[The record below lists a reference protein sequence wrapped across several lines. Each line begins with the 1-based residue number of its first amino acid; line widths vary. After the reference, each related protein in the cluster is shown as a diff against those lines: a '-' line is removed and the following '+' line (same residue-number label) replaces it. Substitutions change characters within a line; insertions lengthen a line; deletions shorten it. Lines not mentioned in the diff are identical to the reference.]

1 MVKKKVS
8 LVLLAAVMIIL
19 IAGCISRKSS
29 VQPIPEYVFTY
40 AENQAEDYP
49 TTMGAKKFAELVKE
63 RTKGKIIIQIKAG
76 GQMGD
81 EKSVIRQMQFGG
93 IDFAR
98 ISLTTMSDLI
108 PRMNIL
114 QMPYLY
120 EDSEHMWRVLDGD
133 IGEEFLELFAAVDLV
148 ALSWYDAGARSF
160 YSKSRAIRSVKDI
173 QGMMI
178 RVQESAL
185 MEDMV
190 RALGGI
196 PYTNVYSAVYS
207 AFETGEIDA
216 AENNWP
222 SYESSGHWK
231 VAGYFTVDEHTR
243 VPEVQLISQHTWG
256 KLSEEY
262 QKIIR
267 ECAEESAL
275 YERELWSEREKS
287 SREKALEQGCQEI
300 TLDEEELKKFQEAVA
315 PVYEKYC
322 SEYMDVIEK
331 IREEGR

>member
-1 MVKKKVS
+1 
-8 LVLLAAVMIIL
+8 
-19 IAGCISRKSS
+19 
-29 VQPIPEYVFTY
+29 
-40 AENQAEDYP
+40 
-49 TTMGAKKFAELVKE
+49 
-63 RTKGKIIIQIKAG
+63 
-76 GQMGD
+76 MGD
-81 EKSVIRQMQFGG
+81 ERSVIRQMQFGG
-93 IDFAR
+93 VDFAR

-108 PRMNIL
+108 PEMNVL

-120 EDSEHMWRVLDGD
+120 EDSEHMWKVLDGD
-133 IGEEFLELFAAVDLV
+133 IGDQFLGLFAAVDLV

-160 YSKSRAIRSVKDI
+160 YSKTRPIRCVEDI
-173 QGMMI
+173 RGMTI
-178 RVQESAL
+178 RVQESSL

-190 RALGGI
+190 RTIGGI

-207 AFETGEIDA
+207 AFEMGEIDA

-231 VAGYFTVDEHTR
+231 VAKYFTVDEHTR
-243 VPEVQLISQHTWG
+243 VPEVQLVSPYTWN
-256 KLSEEY
+256 KLSQEY

-267 ECAEESAL
+267 ECAVESAL
-275 YERELWSEREKS
+275 YEREIWSLREED

-322 SEYMDVIEK
+322 SEYMDIIEK
-331 IREEGR
+331 IKEVGR